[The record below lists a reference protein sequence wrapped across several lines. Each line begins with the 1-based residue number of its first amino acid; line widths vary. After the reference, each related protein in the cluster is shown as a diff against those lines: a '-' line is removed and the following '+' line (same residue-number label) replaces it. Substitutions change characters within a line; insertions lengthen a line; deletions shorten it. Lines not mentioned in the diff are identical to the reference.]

1 MSPEKGGIRR
11 RGGWLW
17 FVAVAAVVIGGYLFS
32 NRSGHMEPVPGG
44 VITSPF
50 PAGQSGTVRSPFPMP
65 RPGSPMPPGVKVV
78 EHKVVELNSA
88 TLAEIETLPG
98 VTPDY
103 AQKIIAGRPYQS
115 IADLARTGIPRSVLD
130 DISPPAVIRTN
141 RAGMP
146 MPTPADSPRTPQN
159 PNR

>member
-1 MSPEKGGIRR
+1 
-11 RGGWLW
+11 
-17 FVAVAAVVIGGYLFS
+17 
-32 NRSGHMEPVPGG
+32 MEPVPGG

-50 PAGQSGTVRSPFPMP
+50 PAGPSGTVRSPFPMP
-65 RPGSPMPPGVKVV
+65 KPGSSAMPPGVNVV

-98 VTPDY
+98 ITPDD
-103 AQKIIAGRPYQS
+103 ARKIIAGRPYES
-115 IADLARTGIPRSVLD
+115 IADLARTGISRSVLD

-141 RAGMP
+141 RAGLP
-146 MPTPADSPRTPQN
+146 IPTPADNPGKPQN